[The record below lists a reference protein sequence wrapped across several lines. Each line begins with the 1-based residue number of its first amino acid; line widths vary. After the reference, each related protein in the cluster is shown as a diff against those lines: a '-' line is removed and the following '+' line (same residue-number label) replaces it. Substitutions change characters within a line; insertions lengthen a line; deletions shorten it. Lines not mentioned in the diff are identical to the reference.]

1 MAEEGLLALFQFNS
15 QLSDANMSPWT
26 LMDFLCCTECER
38 FLQGNI
44 HSCSRVLEEIQH
56 DRTRAFTFKENE
68 LRSSTR
74 KYWTKEGLPRS
85 HKTQRVSTL
94 PLGSMTEIEA
104 GWGNEEEVSR
114 KKQLAFLISWFNL
127 LHISLHIKGDPII
140 NYHEVETMTGH
151 IYLYYYWKPWRDITA
166 TAAEEL

>member
-74 KYWTKEGLPRS
+74 KY
-85 HKTQRVSTL
+85 
-94 PLGSMTEIEA
+94 
-104 GWGNEEEVSR
+104 
-114 KKQLAFLISWFNL
+114 
-127 LHISLHIKGDPII
+127 
-140 NYHEVETMTGH
+140 
-151 IYLYYYWKPWRDITA
+151 
-166 TAAEEL
+166 